1 MKTFLSVFYLF
12 VSISHLNP
20 ESSGDYCESPL
31 VNVIE
36 EDSLNPKE
44 IDYLIEYSKTNT
56 EHEIKRPTIKFIL
69 NENIYD
75 YQDGIIYDFKG
86 NEERHLK
93 RLVAIESVYYEH
105 MRQLLSIGVNVDLIE
120 DFQIVL
126 NGDNETIATG
136 GYYVYHGLHKAPEKY
151 NFDKNT
157 IVLYYP
163 TNLSMFQLNLY
174 NTYIHE
180 FGHHVGFS
188 KLHKDKEFDVY
199 KNIRNN
205 KEYYEDKDYFWYPV
219 EWRNNIYEQFA
230 ETYMEL
236 FIKNYDNVSSAPS
249 LSDEQKE
256 KMVEFISTEYGRWD
270 NLNVSDFKR
279 FILIISFISIL
290 SLLFFVYVYFESEK
304 NILKEEE
311 LIADNIEKMTVEEIK
326 DDLSEKGI
334 YESISMK
341 SNVTIYDKK
350 SFAKYSLEVKEN
362 KVDVYYGKKLKSE
375 IVIQN

>member
-1 MKTFLSVFYLF
+1 MRIFFSLFYLL

-20 ESSGDYCESPL
+20 ESSGSYCESPL
-31 VNVIE
+31 VNIIE
-36 EDSLNPKE
+36 ENSLNPKE
-44 IDYLIEYSKTNT
+44 IDYLIEYNKLNL
-56 EHEIKRPTIKFIL
+56 EHEIKRPTIKFVL
-69 NENIYD
+69 NEKVYD

-105 MRQLLSIGVNVDLIE
+105 MRQLLSIGVKVDSIE

-163 TNLSMFQLNLY
+163 TNFSMFQLNLY

-188 KLHKDKEFDVY
+188 KLHKESDFDVFRD
-199 KNIRNN
+199 IRSNQ
-205 KEYYEDKDYFWYPV
+205 EYYENEDYFWYPA
-219 EWRNNIYEQFA
+219 EWRNSIYEQFA

-236 FIKNYDNVSSAPS
+236 FIKNYENVSSAPN
-249 LSDEQKE
+249 LSDNQKE
-256 KMVEFISTEYGRWD
+256 KMIEFISINYRRWD
-270 NLNVSDFKR
+270 GLNVSDFKR
-279 FILIISFISIL
+279 FTLIIIFISIL
-290 SLLFFVYVYFESEK
+290 SLLFFVYVYFESER
-304 NILKEEE
+304 NFLKGEE
-311 LIADNIEKMTVEEIK
+311 LIVDNIKKMSIKEIK
-326 DDLSEKGI
+326 GDLSEKGV

-341 SNVTIYDKK
+341 SNATIYDKK
-350 SFAKYSLEVKEN
+350 AFAKYSLEVKEN
-362 KVDVYYGKKLKSE
+362 KVDVYYGENLKGE
-375 IVIQN
+375 IAIQN